1 MSLRALRVFEENG
14 KVVPKVIRMEV
25 NELTAGD
32 TVIRVHY
39 SSLNFKDAL
48 GITGKGKILKNSPLN
63 PGIDAAGVILSSA
76 DSRFK
81 EGDQVLVTGC
91 NIGEITDGG
100 LSEILRV
107 SAANVV
113 PLPKGLTLKEA
124 MILGTAGFTAALCL
138 DRFLENHQR
147 PMQGP
152 ILVTGATGGVGT
164 LAIQILSH
172 YGFEVW
178 ALSGKMESFDFL
190 KQLGASQV
198 FNSEKLALGSKALE
212 SIRFGGAVDNLGGE
226 WVGKIAAHTQLWGNI
241 ACVGLAAGA
250 QLSMTTMPLILR
262 GVSLLGISSNN
273 TPMPR
278 RLAIWQHL
286 ASDWKPAKLND
297 ILQREISLDEVI
309 PTADDFMNRKVIGR
323 IIVKL
328 I

>member
-1 MSLRALRVFEENG
+1 MSFRALRVFEENG
-14 KVVPKVIRMEV
+14 KVNPRVVRLET
-25 NELTAGD
+25 NDLTGGD
-32 TVIRVHY
+32 IVIRVHY
-39 SSLNFKDAL
+39 SSLNYKDAL
-48 GITGKGKILKNSPLN
+48 AITGKGKILKNSPLN
-63 PGIDAAGVILSSA
+63 PGIDAAGVIISSE
-76 DSRFK
+76 DTRFK

-100 LSEILRV
+100 LSEMLRV

-113 PLPKGLTLKEA
+113 ALPKGLTLKEA

-147 PMQGP
+147 PMMGP
-152 ILVTGATGGVGT
+152 ILVTGATGGVGSF
-164 LAIQILSH
+164 AIQILSH

-178 ALSGKMESFDFL
+178 ALSGKPESADFL

-198 FNSEKLALGSKALE
+198 FTSEKLALGSKPLE
-212 SIRFGGAVDNLGGE
+212 SIRLGGAVDNLGGE
-226 WVGKIAAHTQLWGNI
+226 WVGKLAAHTQLWGNI

-250 QLSMTTMPLILR
+250 QISMTNMALILR

-286 ASDWKPAKLND
+286 ASDWKPSKLNQ

-309 PTADDFMNRKVIGR
+309 STADDFINRKVVGR

>member
-14 KVVPKVIRMEV
+14 KVVPKIVRMEV
-25 NELTAGD
+25 DELTGGD

-48 GITGKGKILKNSPLN
+48 GITGKGKILKSSPMN
-63 PGIDAAGVILSSA
+63 PGIDAAGVILSTS

-91 NIGEITDGG
+91 NIGEVTDGG
-100 LSEILRV
+100 LSEIMRV
-107 SAANVV
+107 AGANVV
-113 PLPKGLTLKEA
+113 ALPKDLTLKEA

-147 PMQGP
+147 PMMGP

-178 ALSGKMESFDFL
+178 ALSGKTESHEFL
-190 KQLGASQV
+190 KQLGAAKV
-198 FNSEKLALGSKALE
+198 FTEESLALGSKALD
-212 SIRFGGAVDNLGGE
+212 SIRFGGAVDNLGSE
-226 WVGKIAAHTQLWGNI
+226 WLGKIAAHTQLWGNI

-278 RLAIWQHL
+278 RLALWQHL
-286 ASDWKPAKLND
+286 ASDWKPAKLHD
-297 ILQREISLDEVI
+297 ILHREISLDEVI
-309 PTADDFMNRKVIGR
+309 ATADDFMNRKVVGR